1 MIECI
6 MIHIIYEI
14 LREAGLRVPKPLGHA
29 VSIVGGLVI
38 GEAAVQSGL
47 VGPPTLMV
55 IALTAISSYV
65 VPSLYEQTAILRL
78 IFIIIG
84 GTLGFWGI
92 TLGFCAILI
101 SLCSESIYKIPFS
114 APLSPFNLK
123 SMRDVAIRASWKI
136 LHKDVEKIPKFAGS
150 NVKKK

>member
-1 MIECI
+1 MYYRFS
-6 MIHIIYEI
+6 IIYEI
-14 LREAGLRVPKPLGHA
+14 LRRAGLRVPKPLGHA

-38 GEAAVQSGL
+38 GESCRTVRFGRSSNINGYCANGHS
-47 VGPPTLMV
+47 
-55 IALTAISSYV
+55 SSYV

-123 SMRDVAIRASWKI
+123 SMRDVARRASWKY
-136 LHKDVEKIPKFAGS
+136 F
-150 NVKKK
+150 VKM